1 MRLPAHLV
9 CIFQRSH
16 IIYTGLDKKNF
27 EITIDNKNVSLFV
40 LRNTNGLVAEITNYG
55 GRVVSLWVPDG
66 EGNFDDIVLGYDH
79 IRKYLTSNEIYYGAL
94 IGRYGNRISKGK
106 FHLDGKEYQLAVNN
120 GKNHLHGGKR
130 GFGDVVWDAEQLG
143 TSTLKLSYLSKNG
156 EEGYPGNLEVEVIYK
171 LTDDNELT
179 IEYRATTNKATPIN
193 LTHHSFFNL
202 RGEGAGT
209 INDHVLQIHADY
221 FTLVDSFLMSTG
233 EVVSVEATP
242 MDFREYKMIGDDLST
257 SFRQL
262 IFGKGYDHNWII
274 NRGGGEV
281 VLAARVKEPGKGRV
295 MEVYSN
301 EPGLQFYGGNFLDG
315 SDVGKSGRS
324 YGFREAFC
332 LESQHFPDSPN
343 KPHFPS
349 TILRPDGEY
358 YSFCKYKFS
367 CV

>member
-1 MRLPAHLV
+1 MP
-9 CIFQRSH
+9 
-16 IIYTGLDKKNF
+16 
-27 EITIDNKNVSLFV
+27 
-40 LRNTNGLVAEITNYG
+40 
-55 GRVVSLWVPDG
+55 
-66 EGNFDDIVLGYDH
+66 
-79 IRKYLTSNEIYYGAL
+79 
-94 IGRYGNRISKGK
+94 
-106 FHLDGKEYQLAVNN
+106 
-120 GKNHLHGGKR
+120 
-130 GFGDVVWDAEQLG
+130 
-143 TSTLKLSYLSKNG
+143 
-156 EEGYPGNLEVEVIYK
+156 
-171 LTDDNELT
+171 
-179 IEYRATTNKATPIN
+179 
-193 LTHHSFFNL
+193 
-202 RGEGAGT
+202 
-209 INDHVLQIHADY
+209 
-221 FTLVDSFLMSTG
+221 TG

-242 MDFREYKMIGDDLST
+242 MDFREYKRIGDDLSA

-262 IFGKGYDHNWII
+262 TFGKGYDHNWII

-367 CV
+367 CL